1 MDLIRLSIAG
11 VLLMSS
17 SHALAL
23 FMPEGF
29 KIGTDTTVSSDEGC
43 GVIVIEQASTEY

>member
-1 MDLIRLSIAG
+1 MDLIRLSLATI
-11 VLLMSS
+11 LLMSS

-43 GVIVIEQASTEY
+43 GVIVTERTSTEY